1 MKYRYRV
8 CLLLLNLIVFIAICL
23 YTNRYSVSFRNVPVS
38 TKTVISYTKV
48 KTLTPKICS
57 DDIELLIL
65 IPSTTWNF
73 KQRDAIRRT
82 WGNAKSSDAKTKVV
96 FFTGQCINDTLQKVL
111 VEEMAL
117 YRDVVQENIK
127 ESYQTLTEKSIALL
141 RWASSNCPKVTYAL
155 KTDDDMF
162 INIQNLVNVL
172 RKRKPTKAILGVKNS
187 HSSPFRDKRSKWY
200 VSREQYSKDR
210 YPPYISGT
218 AYVMTGDIIS
228 ALYNSTRH
236 VPLLFIE
243 DVYITGICRE
253 QIGAEAIYLPGFDSY
268 KSNGKINGKNFE
280 KRITGHHFSPKDI
293 IQMWDELMRE

>member
-96 FFTGQCINDTLQKVL
+96 FFTGQCINDTLQEVL
-111 VEEMAL
+111 EEEMAL
-117 YRDVVQENIK
+117 FRDVVQ
-127 ESYQTLTEKSIALL
+127 
-141 RWASSNCPKVTYAL
+141 
-155 KTDDDMF
+155 KT
-162 INIQNLVNVL
+162 
-172 RKRKPTKAILGVKNS
+172 S
-187 HSSPFRDKRSKWY
+187 
-200 VSREQYSKDR
+200 
-210 YPPYISGT
+210 
-218 AYVMTGDIIS
+218 
-228 ALYNSTRH
+228 
-236 VPLLFIE
+236 
-243 DVYITGICRE
+243 
-253 QIGAEAIYLPGFDSY
+253 
-268 KSNGKINGKNFE
+268 
-280 KRITGHHFSPKDI
+280 
-293 IQMWDELMRE
+293 

>member
-1 MKYRYRV
+1 MKTV
-8 CLLLLNLIVFIAICL
+8 VFIAIFL
-23 YTNRYSVSFRNVPVS
+23 YTNRYSVSFRKVPVS
-38 TKTVISYTKV
+38 IKTVISYIKV
-48 KTLTPKICS
+48 KPLTPKICS

-82 WGNAKSSDAKTKVV
+82 WGNTKSSDAKTKVV
-96 FFTGQCINDTLQKVL
+96 FFTGQCINDTLQEVL
-111 VEEMAL
+111 EEEMAL
-117 YRDVVQENIK
+117 FRDVVQENII
-127 ESYQTLTEKSIALL
+127 ESYQSLAEKSIALL

-172 RKRKPTKAILGVKNS
+172 RERKPTKAILGFKPPNP
-187 HSSPFRDKRSKWY
+187 SPVRHKGSKYY
-200 VSREQYSKDR
+200 VSRKQYSKDR

-228 ALYNSTRH
+228 ALYNSTRY

-243 DVYITGICRE
+243 DVYIAGMCRE
-253 QIGAEAIYLPGFDSY
+253 QIGAEAINLPGFASS

-280 KRITGHHFSPKDI
+280 KRIAGHHFSPQDI